1 MKKTV
6 KLISLFLCIVLA
18 LGGLSACGKTTE
30 PVTKPAVETDPT
42 EKASPAVETK
52 VFRLGHVVADG
63 SAPDIG
69 DKKFAELLEEYS
81 GGSMKVEIYSSGT
94 LGQNRELMEMLQ
106 TGALDFTHPT
116 ASVISGFIDEA
127 KILDLPYLFSS
138 KEQAESVLT
147 GEIGQS
153 ILDALQ
159 SVNIVGLGWYSQG
172 WRNTTANVE
181 IHTPADFAGIKIR
194 TQDNAMHLDA
204 FNAMGASAI
213 PMAFSEVY
221 SGLQQHTIDAQ
232 ENPYTNIYLNG
243 YYEVQD
249 YVIETQH
256 VYDCI
261 GFMMSKVTFD
271 KLTAEEQEII
281 RKAAAEACAFE
292 REYVFEKDAES
303 KQAIIDSGKCAI
315 VELTDEERDAFREA
329 IQSVYDKYA
338 DVVGAENLAKI
349 MAMK

>member
-1 MKKTV
+1 M
-6 KLISLFLCIVLA
+6 
-18 LGGLSACGKTTE
+18 
-30 PVTKPAVETDPT
+30 
-42 EKASPAVETK
+42 
-52 VFRLGHVVADG
+52 FRLGHVVADG